1 VARTPRLGWGADAAS
16 YAASAVF
23 AGLVAMSADIPL
35 QRAWGRTAAWSYAA
49 GAVVAFVSIG
59 RTTRTLP
66 RLLLSLGVMAGA
78 TLAPLAIAVADRVGA
93 GGSANAQS
101 EVLIVEEGAAALLDG
116 SDPYAARF
124 LSGPLASRPLPTKT
138 HVPYPPLMLVFGV
151 PRAVSATGAWADAR
165 LWFLVASLAI
175 GLWAIRSMRTD
186 GDGRLLVF
194 QWLFVLPTG
203 AMLLATGGHDVPV
216 LATVLAGFVLADRR
230 RADASG
236 AILGAALAMRQTTL
250 LSAPFVVVTTLPA
263 GRRLRA
269 VAWAG
274 ALVAAAVV
282 PFLLWDARSFVEDT
296 VLFPLGLGE
305 GRSAAR
311 TPTLGSLLLD
321 AAPAARTAI
330 TVVLVAAIV
339 AATAALVLVRPP
351 GTAAGASARAA
362 AAYAVAIA
370 LAPAARVGYLVY
382 PVSLL
387 VWAVAFARDGS
398 TVTPSS
404 SGSATARGATDA
416 AAARSAPCRGSSGD
430 TGCS

>member
-1 VARTPRLGWGADAAS
+1 VARTLRLGWGADAAS

-23 AGLVAMSADIPL
+23 AWLVATSVDIPL

-49 GAVVAFVSIG
+49 GAAVAFVSSH
-59 RTTRTLP
+59 RANRALP
-66 RLLLSLGVMAGA
+66 RLLLSLAVMAGA
-78 TLAPLAIAVADRVGA
+78 TLTPLAVAVLDRA
-93 GGSANAQS
+93 RDGSNAQS
-101 EVLIVEEGAAALLDG
+101 EVLIVEEGASALLDG

-124 LSGPLASRPLPTKT
+124 LRGPLASRPMPTKT
-138 HVPYPPLMLVFGV
+138 HVPYPPLMLAFGM
-151 PRAVSATGAWADAR
+151 PRALSATGAWADAR

-175 GLWAIRSMRTD
+175 SLWAIRAMRTD
-186 GDGRLLVF
+186 GNGRLVVF

-216 LATVLAGFVLADRR
+216 LATLLAGSVLADRR
-230 RADASG
+230 RPDASG
-236 AILGAALAMRQTTL
+236 AALGAALAMRQTTL
-250 LSAPFVVVTTLPA
+250 LSAPFVVVTLPA

-305 GRSAAR
+305 GRSPAR

-321 AAPAARTAI
+321 AAPGARTAI
-330 TVVLVAAIV
+330 TVVLVGAIV
-339 AATAALVLVRPP
+339 AATAALVLLRPP
-351 GTAAGASARAA
+351 GTAADASARAA

-370 LAPAARVGYLVY
+370 LAPAARAGYLVY
-382 PVSLL
+382 PVSML

-398 TVTPSS
+398 AVTPSS
-404 SGSATARGATDA
+404 SGSATAPGATDA
-416 AAARSAPCRGSSGD
+416 AAGRSGPCRGSSGD

>member
-1 VARTPRLGWGADAAS
+1 VGRAPRLGWGADAAS

-23 AGLVAMSADIPL
+23 AWLVAMSADIPL
-35 QRAWGRTAAWSYAA
+35 QRAWGRTAAWSYAV
-49 GAVVAFVSIG
+49 GAVVAFVSFG

-66 RLLLSLGVMAGA
+66 RLLLSLAVMAGA
-78 TLAPLAIAVADRVGA
+78 TLAPLAIAVVDRAGA
-93 GGSANAQS
+93 GGSTNAQS

-138 HVPYPPLMLVFGV
+138 HVPYPPLMLAFGT
-151 PRAVSATGAWADAR
+151 PRAVSATAAWADAR

-175 GLWAIRSMRTD
+175 GLWVIRAMRTD
-186 GDGRLLVF
+186 ADGRLLVF

-250 LSAPFVVVTTLPA
+250 LSAPFVVATLPA

-274 ALVAAAVV
+274 AVVAAAVV

-321 AAPAARTAI
+321 AVPDARTTTTIA
-330 TVVLVAAIV
+330 LVATIV
-339 AATAALVLVRPP
+339 AATAALVIVRPP
-351 GTAAGASARAA
+351 GTAAGACARAA

-387 VWAVAFARDGS
+387 VWAVAFARDGP

-404 SGSATARGATDA
+404 SGSATAPGATDA
-416 AAARSAPCRGSSGD
+416 ADGRSAPCRGSSGD